1 MIKKLLA
8 VLFCLAFVSVL
19 SIGVVGCNDKKA
31 PPKKD
36 PTEKKDPTDKKDAD
50 PKKTT

>member
-8 VLFCLAFVSVL
+8 ALFCLSVVSVL
-19 SIGVVGCNDKKA
+19 SIGVVGCGD
-31 PPKKD
+31 KKD
-36 PTEKKDPTDKKDAD
+36 PVKKDPAEKKDAD